1 MYPKKLGE
9 LDIYHIIDLTIGYD
23 SGNPP
28 DYIPLLPI
36 SSGQMLQIKAQNL
49 EKNVSLILTLR

>member
-1 MYPKKLGE
+1 MYPKKLGG

-28 DYIPLLPI
+28 DYIPLLPM
-36 SSGQMLQIKAQNL
+36 SAGQMLQIKAQNPGN
-49 EKNVSLILTLR
+49 NVSLVLTLR